1 MKLKNLGWLS
11 FIVGAAAVVL
21 LIMTGKLPGDLMGC
35 FALMFVM
42 GICFGE
48 IGDRIKFIHDWMGGG
63 PIICVF
69 APAILMYLGILPA
82 ELKDIMSN
90 FMDKI
95 NFFAFFISIM
105 IAGAILSLS
114 RKIIIQSTLK
124 FLPAILG
131 GLLMSFALTYLVGAI
146 SGYGGKEALY
156 NLAIPIMG
164 GGIGAGALPLSQ
176 IYASHFGGE
185 SDTIL
190 SVLMPAVV
198 LGNVASIV
206 MGGLL
211 NRLGKMKPGMTGNGQ
226 ILKIADPQLIRDL
239 EEEDRQISQA
249 PITYDNLGAGFY
261 VAIIA
266 YTVALIINKFVYSG
280 LHTYVYLIIIL
291 TLVKAF
297 GVLPK
302 RLEIGAIQWSKTWTK
317 NLLYAA
323 LIPIG
328 ISNIDIG
335 QTLAAILNPIYLLLV
350 IVIVLGAA
358 AGAGV
363 VGHFMGLYEIEA
375 SIAAG
380 LCMSNMA
387 QTGDLATLA
396 AADRMELLPYSSY
409 SSRIGG
415 SVVLVIAGILLN
427 IIH

>member
-1 MKLKNLGWLS
+1 MKLKNLGWLAVV
-11 FIVGAAAVVL
+11 IGAAAVIPL
-21 LIMTGKLPGDLMGC
+21 TLTGKLPGDLMGC
-35 FALMFVM
+35 FALMFVL
-42 GICFGE
+42 GLFFGE
-48 IGDRIKFIHDWMGGG
+48 IGDRVKFIRDWMGGG
-63 PIICVF
+63 PILCVF
-69 APAILMYLGILPA
+69 GPALLMYFGILPA
-82 ELKDIMSN
+82 GLKDMMKN
-90 FMDKI
+90 FMDNI

-105 IAGAILSLS
+105 ITGAILSLS
-114 RKIIIQSTLK
+114 RKIIIKSTLK

-131 GLLMSFALTYLVGAI
+131 GLFVSFGLAFLVGVI

-164 GGIGAGALPLSQ
+164 GGVGAGALPLSQ
-176 IYASHFGGE
+176 IYSGHFGGE
-185 SDTIL
+185 SETIL

-198 LGNVASIV
+198 LGNVASII
-206 MGGLL
+206 MGGIL
-211 NRLGKMKPGMTGNGQ
+211 NRIGKKKPALTGNGQ
-226 ILKIADPQLIRDL
+226 ILKIADPGLAKEL
-239 EEEDRQISQA
+239 EEEDKQVNGA
-249 PITYDNLGAGFY
+249 PITYEGLGAGFY
-261 VAIIA
+261 IAMIA
-266 YTVALIINKFVYSG
+266 YMVALIINKFVYSG

-302 RLEIGAIQWSKTWTK
+302 HLELGAIQWSKAWTK

-328 ISNIDIG
+328 LSNIDIG
-335 QTLAAILNPIYLLLV
+335 KTIEALSNPIYLILVLV
-350 IVIVLGAA
+350 IVGGAA
-358 AGAGV
+358 IGAGL
-363 VGHFMGLYEIEA
+363 VGHFMGLYEVEA

-415 SVVLVIAGILLN
+415 SVVLVMAGILLN
-427 IIH
+427 FIR